1 MPPEFVGTLS
11 LSVETTVVRQAFET
25 ARASVSSGGHSSSY
39 WCQQRQLGPRA
50 CARISRRRGPIGS
63 STRLGMRKVV
73 SEDAVR
79 RGLAKIEEAAG
90 LAWLR
95 EHLDY
100 CVRPLLSEPW
110 VLA

>member
-1 MPPEFVGTLS
+1 M
-11 LSVETTVVRQAFET
+11 
-25 ARASVSSGGHSSSY
+25 
-39 WCQQRQLGPRA
+39 
-50 CARISRRRGPIGS
+50 
-63 STRLGMRKVV
+63 